1 VSKRR
6 QRVIC
11 TMAHG
16 PHRELLDVTRPAL
29 ERYADRH
36 DYDVQIVEG
45 RLAPARPVAWGKVAL
60 LHSLVA
66 SHRLVFWVDADAIVL
81 DEAPDITDEVDDA
94 RFLHLVEHRVDGE
107 RRPNTGVMA
116 LRGGRLASRFL
127 ERVWDQRQFVH
138 HKWWENAAVAH
149 LLGYRVG
156 PSMRPARLSGWR
168 PLVGFLN
175 RSWNSIP
182 DDPAP
187 RPHVA
192 HFPGLPMTERLTAL
206 ADAAALGNAVAAR
219 S

>member
-1 VSKRR
+1 
-6 QRVIC
+6 
-11 TMAHG
+11 MAHG

-36 DYDVQIVEG
+36 GYEVRVVES

-60 LHSLVA
+60 LHSLAA
-66 SHRLVFWVDADAIVL
+66 SHRLVCWVDADAIVL
-81 DEAPDITDEVDDA
+81 DEAPDISDEVQGA

-107 RRPNTGVMA
+107 RRPNTGVMV

-138 HKWWENAAVAH
+138 HQWWENAAVAH

-156 PSMRPARLSGWR
+156 PSMRPARISAWR
-168 PLVGFLN
+168 PLVGFLD

-182 DDPAP
+182 DDPSP
-187 RPHVA
+187 RPHIA
-192 HFPGLPMTERLTAL
+192 HFPGLPMSERLTAL

-219 S
+219 A